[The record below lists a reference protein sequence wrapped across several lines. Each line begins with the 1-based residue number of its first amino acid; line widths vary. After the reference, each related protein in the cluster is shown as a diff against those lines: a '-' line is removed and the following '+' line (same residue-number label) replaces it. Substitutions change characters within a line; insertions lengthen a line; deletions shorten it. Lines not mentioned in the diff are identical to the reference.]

1 MAAGHILEGCP
12 GTSTSHGW
20 HGGEGC
26 AADQGFL
33 AAPSEGQNITA
44 AFSQGRLQGCEAILQ
59 PRVPRAVLQ
68 SRVPAPQ
75 GDVCWARDSAVCQG
89 QLPACPG
96 SSPQCCGEK
105 LWVEGVTIGKAG
117 QNPPAVNTVLCESGL
132 LTAPDHP
139 QDICRGSF
147 GGIASRQHLPES
159 EGVCA
164 LSFLLMVGWVGSGRW
179 EYFSPLW
186 RRHGDPSSC

>member
-1 MAAGHILEGCP
+1 MAAWPILEGSRRT
-12 GTSTSHGW
+12 GTSHGW

-26 AADQGFL
+26 AADQGFP

-75 GDVCWARDSAVCQG
+75 GAACWDRDPATCQDQHSAC
-89 QLPACPG
+89 LR
-96 SSPQCCGEK
+96 SSPRLCREK
-105 LWVEGVTIGKAG
+105 LWVEGATTGKAG
-117 QNPPAVNTVLCESGL
+117 QNPPAVNMVLCESGL

-147 GGIASRQHLPES
+147 RGTASRQHLPER

-164 LSFLLMVGWVGSGRW
+164 LSFLLVVGWVVRGRW
-179 EYFSPLW
+179 EFLPPLW
-186 RRHGDPSSC
+186 RRHWDPSSC